1 MSEQDPREPQPGA
14 APPPPAG
21 EGPPSRPGYG
31 QGAAGAHTTGYG
43 QPYAGG
49 PAGPVVP
56 AAPRRP
62 LDLAHL
68 VSIAAWVVLGLFG
81 LWYLYFISSDD
92 NGGEFIDRF
101 FGGMDRLGE
110 GLFYAGVLHA
120 VSLWLRRNQDG

>member
-1 MSEQDPREPQPGA
+1 
-14 APPPPAG
+14 
-21 EGPPSRPGYG
+21 
-31 QGAAGAHTTGYG
+31 
-43 QPYAGG
+43 
-49 PAGPVVP
+49 
-56 AAPRRP
+56 
-62 LDLAHL
+62 
-68 VSIAAWVVLGLFG
+68 VLGLFG